1 VIGGRRGVTR
11 VTSAPR
17 LDAVK
22 APGRILIV
30 DDEPDLL
37 DVLTDIVGSFGY
49 DISTGI
55 NGAEALAIVRMTPPD
70 VVLLDLA
77 MPVMSGR
84 EALTHLQADH
94 PEIPIV
100 IVAAQVDAEL
110 AQHLKVLGAFGYISK
125 PFEMAEIEQALT
137 AAVTRRRGATLP

>member
-1 VIGGRRGVTR
+1 
-11 VTSAPR
+11 
-17 LDAVK
+17 VK
-22 APGRILIV
+22 ARGRVLIV
-30 DDEPDLL
+30 DDEPDVL
-37 DVLTDIVGSFGY
+37 DVLTDIVATFGY

-94 PEIPIV
+94 PKIPV
-100 IVAAQVDAEL
+100 VVVAAQVDADL
-110 AQHLKVLGAFGYISK
+110 ALHLHALGAFGYIRK
-125 PFEMAEIEQALT
+125 PFEVAEIGEAVS
-137 AAVTRRRGATLP
+137 AAIAHRRAPVH

>member
-1 VIGGRRGVTR
+1 
-11 VTSAPR
+11 
-17 LDAVK
+17 VK
-22 APGRILIV
+22 ARGRVLIV
-30 DDEPDLL
+30 DDEPDVL
-37 DVLTDIVGSFGY
+37 DVLTDIVATFGY

-94 PEIPIV
+94 PKIPV
-100 IVAAQVDAEL
+100 VVVAAQVGAEL
-110 AQHLKVLGAFGYISK
+110 AHHLKALGAFGYISK
-125 PFEMAEIEQALT
+125 PFEVDEIAEALSAAMA
-137 AAVTRRRGATLP
+137 RRRSAPVPCAP